1 MINFRELPFYIQF
14 TIKLLMLMLLCV
26 FVIYGKNVV
35 VPLVFSIL
43 LSIVLLP
50 VTNFLENKVRVP
62 KTASNFI
69 AVIFALTIIA
79 LIIYF
84 FYQQI
89 SRFLDD
95 IPTIRRNLRLH
106 FDTIQGWIQRKFG
119 VTPSQQ
125 TELVESATGVNGNGT
140 GMIGQTFFTITET
153 LFYIIMVAI
162 YSFLILHYRHM
173 IKRFI
178 IAIFIK
184 AREPEVNEVLLQ
196 SKGVVQKY
204 MMGLITEMGIVAV
217 ANTVALLIIGV
228 EYAVFLG
235 IFTAILNLI
244 PYIGIISGIIF
255 TSLVSLSTS
264 QDLSDIFWIVISM
277 EVIHFVDSNFL
288 MPYIVGSK
296 VKINALV
303 TIIGVV
309 AGGTLAGLSGIFLAL
324 PVIAILKIIF
334 DRMEDMKPW
343 GMLMGDDTDPGKSL
357 LMKRLERI
365 NMMRKKKAIHP
376 ITPPGETQ

>member
-1 MINFRELPFYIQF
+1 
-14 TIKLLMLMLLCV
+14 MLLCV
-26 FVIYGKNVV
+26 FVMYGKNVV

-50 VTNFLENKVRVP
+50 VTNFLEKKIRFP
-62 KTASNFI
+62 KPVANFV
-69 AVIFALTIIA
+69 AVIFALTLIA
-79 LIIYF
+79 LVIFF

-89 SRFLDD
+89 SRFMDD
-95 IPTIRRNLRLH
+95 IPAIKKNLQVH
-106 FDTIQGWIQRKFG
+106 FDTIQGWIQKKFG
-119 VTPSQQ
+119 VSPRQQ
-125 TELVESATGVNGNGT
+125 TELVESATGVSGSGT
-140 GMIGQTFFTITET
+140 KVIGETFFTITET
-153 LFYIIMVAI
+153 FFYIIMVAI

-184 AREPEVNEVLLQ
+184 AKEPEINEVLLQ
-196 SKGVVQKY
+196 SKGVVQRY
-204 MMGLITEMGIVAV
+204 MMGLVTEMGIVAV
-217 ANTVALLIIGV
+217 ANSVALLIIGV

-244 PYIGIISGIIF
+244 PYIGVISGIIF
-255 TSLVSLSTS
+255 TSLISLSTS
-264 QDLSDIFWIVISM
+264 QDLSAILWIVISM
-277 EVIHFVDSNFL
+277 EVIHFIDSNFL

-324 PVIAILKIIF
+324 PIIAILKIIF
-334 DRMEDMKPW
+334 DRMDDMKPW
-343 GMLMGDDTDPGKSL
+343 GMLMGDDTDPGKSM

-365 NMMRKKKAIHP
+365 NMMRRKKSLQP
-376 ITPPGETQ
+376 IAPPSETGLT